1 MSGAMLRLP
10 VGWLVPALFLI
21 GCDGESLVEFVVQE
35 GNITVVNTTESPMEV
50 TYSGEGE
57 QRVQVVEGGQAADLF
72 RTALPGGT
80 EVSFRVGT
88 PDGPEPQAE
97 ITTVVDG
104 DVMVEIVSFG
114 AWGAGELEYTIHHAP
129 KVRRGSDVNRVL
141 KDGRVFLLNEHQLAM
156 DVRYAD
162 DELGEITLQ
171 VPAGQKQEISQ
182 RVLKGG
188 TRLSVRVESVT
199 MYKAW
204 EIIVV
209 TVDGSVTI
217 RISSL
222 GGGKF
227 SYRIE

>member
-1 MSGAMLRLP
+1 MSGAMLRFLA
-10 VGWLVPALFLI
+10 WCLVPAPFLV
-21 GCDGESLVEFVVQE
+21 GCGGESLVEFVVRE

-50 TYSGEGE
+50 TYAEAGE
-57 QRVQVVEGGQAADLF
+57 QRIQVVEGGQATDLF
-72 RTALPGGT
+72 GVALPGGT

-88 PDGPEPQAE
+88 PDGPQPQAE

-104 DVMVEIVSFG
+104 DVTVEIVSFG
-114 AWGAGELEYTIHHAP
+114 AWGARELEYIIHRAP
-129 KVRRGSDVNRVL
+129 KIRQGAGTGRVL
-141 KDGRVFLLNEHQLAM
+141 KDGRIFLLNEHRLAM
-156 DVRYAD
+156 DVRYVD

-171 VPAGQKQEISQ
+171 VPAGEKQEISR
-182 RVLKGG
+182 RVVKGG
-188 TRLSVRVESVT
+188 TKVSVRVESVT

-209 TVDGSVTI
+209 TVDGNVTI